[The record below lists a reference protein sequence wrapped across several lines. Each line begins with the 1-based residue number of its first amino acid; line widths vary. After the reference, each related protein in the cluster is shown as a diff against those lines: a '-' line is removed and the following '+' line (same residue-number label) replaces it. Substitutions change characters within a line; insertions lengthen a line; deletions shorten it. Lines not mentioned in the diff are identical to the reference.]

1 MLSHLAY
8 ISKRKPNCTDQEIE
22 NILSSCKK
30 NNPPIGIT
38 GILLYDDLKFLQYVE
53 GDYKQINPLY
63 DKIKKDD
70 RHKDVIMVSMG
81 MINEKIFPSWN
92 MANKKVD
99 FKHIQYL
106 TDISDE
112 DKVIFDDILAGQEQT
127 DSKIQNILKL
137 IA

>member
-8 ISKRKPNCTDQEIE
+8 ISTREPNCTDQEIDK
-22 NILSSCKK
+22 ILAACKK

-38 GILLYDDLKFLQYVE
+38 GILLYDNDQFLQYVE
-53 GDYKQINPLY
+53 GDYKEINPLY

-81 MINEKIFPSWN
+81 VIADKIFPSWN
-92 MANKKVD
+92 MANKKINFSD
-99 FKHIQYL
+99 IAYR
-106 TDISDE
+106 TDISME
-112 DKVIFDDILAGQEQT
+112 DKIVFDNILMGKEQQGA
-127 DSKIQNILKL
+127 KIQNILKL